1 MNRLS
6 HETSP
11 YLLQHAHNPV
21 DWFPWGDEALTKA
34 RQEDRPILVSI
45 GYSACHWCHVM
56 ERESFENEP
65 IARVMNENFVCIKVD
80 REERPD
86 VDTVYMEAVQA
97 MGVRGGWPLN
107 VFLMPDARPFYGLT
121 YLPPQQWV
129 NLLGSVQSAF
139 SNNRQQLQDSAD
151 GFASELNVSDSVRF
165 GLTLSDAPFSPDVA
179 DDLFGKLATKFD
191 RDKGGMN
198 RAPKFP
204 MPSIY
209 SFLLNFSV
217 SGEPLPIIN
226 EPASAPA
233 QARQQ
238 TNLTLTRMALGGIY
252 DQIGGGFSRYSVD
265 EDWFAPHF
273 EKMLY
278 DNGQLLTV
286 YADAYR
292 QNHNSLYKHVVYQT
306 IAWATRELQSPEG
319 GFYSALDADSE
330 GVEGKFYTWTTP
342 ELQEILGTDFD
353 WFAELYSIPA
363 PVLGG
368 SPLREGEEG
377 GVTANWEH
385 GRNILHRTL
394 TDEAFAERA
403 DWTVA
408 ELREMLD
415 AAHAKLMAVR
425 DTRIRPGLDD
435 KILCSWNGLMLT
447 GLVSA
452 YRAFDEPGFLETALR
467 LAHFLL
473 LKMRDSRNRR
483 LWHSYKNGRA
493 KQIAFLDD
501 YAAVIAGLLALYQV
515 TFTESW
521 LREADQLAH
530 HVLAHFDDP
539 TGDRIH
545 GEHNHGE
552 PLLFFTDASGEELIA
567 RRKEL
572 FDNVMPASNS
582 IMAANFFT
590 LSLLLDRPAYAERA
604 DRMMGVVD
612 GLLRQNPDYL
622 TNWAALYV
630 RRTRPA
636 IEIAIVGPQ
645 ALAFRQQLDRVFNP
659 QVVFCGTESVSPK
672 TDLPLLQN
680 RGMIGGKTA
689 IYVCQDRMCQL
700 PVTSVDVA
708 LALLPSAKA
717 NGNG

>member
-21 DWFPWGDEALTKA
+21 DWFPWGDEALAKA
-34 RQEDRPILVSI
+34 RAEDKPILVSI

-129 NLLGSVQSAF
+129 NLLGSVRTAF
-139 SNNRQQLQDSAD
+139 TENRNQLQESAD
-151 GFASELNVSDSVRF
+151 GFANELNVSDSVRF

-179 DDLFGKLATKFD
+179 DAMFDNLAAKFD
-191 RDKGGMN
+191 REKGGMN

-217 SGEPLPIIN
+217 SREPLSGIN
-226 EPASAPA
+226 EPASVPS

-238 TNLTLTRMALGGIY
+238 TETTLNQMALGGIY

-278 DNGQLLTV
+278 DNGQLLMV
-286 YADAYR
+286 YADAWR
-292 QNHNSLYKHVVYQT
+292 VTQNPLYKHVVYQT
-306 IAWATRELQSPEG
+306 VAWANRELQSPEG

-342 ELQEILGTDFD
+342 ELQEILGPDFE
-353 WFAELYSIPA
+353 WFAELYSITED
-363 PVLGG
+363 G
-368 SPLREGEEG
+368 
-377 GVTANWEH
+377 NWEH
-385 GRNILHRTL
+385 ERNILHRTL

-408 ELREMLD
+408 ELRQMLD

-452 YRAFDEPGFLETALR
+452 YRAFGEPEFLETALR

-473 LKMRDSRNRR
+473 LKMRDSRNGR

-493 KQIAFLDD
+493 KQVSFLDD

-521 LREADQLAH
+521 LREADQLAQY
-530 HVLAHFDDP
+530 VLAHFDDP
-539 TGDRIH
+539 TGDR
-545 GEHNHGE
+545 NHGE
-552 PLLFFTDASGEELIA
+552 PLLFFTDASSEKLIA

-572 FDNVMPASNS
+572 FDNVIPASNS

-590 LSLLLDRPAYAERA
+590 LSLLLNRTPYAERA
-604 DRMMGVVD
+604 DRMIGVVD
-612 GLLRQNPDYL
+612 GLLQQNPDYL

-636 IEIAIVGPQ
+636 IEIAIVGPE
-645 ALAFRQQLDRVFNP
+645 ALTFRQQLDRVFNP
-659 QVVFCGTESVSPK
+659 SVVFCGSKSVSPK

-680 RGMIGGKTA
+680 RGMIGDKTA

-700 PVTSVDVA
+700 PVTSVAEA
-708 LALLPSAKA
+708 LRLIEPV
-717 NGNG
+717 